1 VYIYSTDN
9 RLIHIAKVELGLAR
23 YSGSTTPI
31 FVLCGYLSANILL
44 LTSPNTVANL
54 LNLDPVL
61 FLVLVPDQLHS
72 VYVAFLSQPVINKTL
87 HSIGQMFIILEKMM
101 SPEYLPEHYKPP
113 VRAKQKDEESDQE
126 TEIVPGSPVFS

>member
-1 VYIYSTDN
+1 MYIYSTDN

-87 HSIGQMFIILEKMM
+87 HKYGYSIMA
-101 SPEYLPEHYKPP
+101 PEQSGGGL
-113 VRAKQKDEESDQE
+113 
-126 TEIVPGSPVFS
+126 F